1 MSEYD
6 ALWRYIQVNCG
17 EHEVMDFAKAE
28 EVSDVKIDPSL
39 QYHKDEL
46 IEYGFK
52 ITHISWRHS
61 NFEIKM
67 L

>member
-1 MSEYD
+1 M
-6 ALWRYIQVNCG
+6 NCG

-52 ITHISWRHS
+52 ITHISWKHS